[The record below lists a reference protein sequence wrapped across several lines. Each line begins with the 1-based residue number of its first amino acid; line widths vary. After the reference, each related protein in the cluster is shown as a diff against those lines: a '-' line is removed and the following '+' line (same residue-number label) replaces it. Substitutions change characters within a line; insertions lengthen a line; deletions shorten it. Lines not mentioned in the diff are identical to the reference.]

1 MSCLLISV
9 VWAGGCQ
16 QPSHVYKQHVGPAG
30 VEYARINI
38 ETQDLQQGMERMFFQ
53 IQSRLGP
60 VDSEVIIRDH
70 LESIRRDL
78 YHTGFSRI
86 RNLYINGT
94 YVDIDIYFC
103 DDIAP
108 ARLTLDARFDGEY
121 QPRLSQVNCY
131 YRSF

>member
-1 MSCLLISV
+1 MRHVPIKNKLTTIMSCLLISI

-16 QPSHVYKQHVGPAG
+16 QPSHVHKQHVGPAG

-78 YHTGFSRI
+78 YHTVSAESEI
-86 RNLYINGT
+86 YI
-94 YVDIDIYFC
+94 
-103 DDIAP
+103 
-108 ARLTLDARFDGEY
+108 
-121 QPRLSQVNCY
+121 
-131 YRSF
+131 